1 MWERKKGNGRGEKR
15 DDERERKQEKREKG
29 KMERKSETGRLSKL
43 LGPQGICVVSYQACR
58 GMTTMIHTHTHT
70 HTHTQRREARAWQEG
85 TRAKATETWLAGE
98 GRSSSA
104 RFLQAIRGSQ
114 QHQEN
119 LGGPGGR
126 NRQVTSHKHS
136 NPGSRSGAEGSRGK
150 EVTGVLSRQLERD
163 SSRVLDQKPPAPPR
177 LGSRKNEWL
186 C

>member
-1 MWERKKGNGRGEKR
+1 
-15 DDERERKQEKREKG
+15 
-29 KMERKSETGRLSKL
+29 MERKSETGRLSKL
-43 LGPQGICVVSYQACR
+43 LGPQGTCVVSYQACR

-70 HTHTQRREARAWQEG
+70 HTHTEAHAHAHTHTHTHRREARAWQEE

-150 EVTGVLSRQLERD
+150 EVMGVLSRQLEKRLVLSLGPEATC
-163 SSRVLDQKPPAPPR
+163 SSSPR
-177 LGSRKNEWL
+177 LQEE
-186 C
+186 